1 MLAHPSPASAPI
13 SPVCVLVWVVGI
25 LRRGRMREMIRSLL
39 SSKKAV
45 AAIAGV
51 IVIGASRAGIVLPP
65 EATHDLV
72 AVVVAYLIGQGL
84 ADVGKEAAKAE
95 NHG

>member
-1 MLAHPSPASAPI
+1 
-13 SPVCVLVWVVGI
+13 
-25 LRRGRMREMIRSLL
+25 MREMIRSLL

-51 IVIGASRAGIVLPP
+51 VVIGASRAGIVLPT

-84 ADVGKEAAKAE
+84 ADVGKEAAKVE

>member
-1 MLAHPSPASAPI
+1 LI
-13 SPVCVLVWVVGI
+13 SPVDVLVWVVGI
-25 LRRGRMREMIRSLL
+25 LRRGQKMREMIRSLL

-51 IVIGASRAGIVLPP
+51 VVIGASRAGIVLPP

-84 ADVGKEAAKAE
+84 ADVGKEAVKAD